1 MEKEQLVPNKNIRL
15 VVNGGSTVLE
25 AATVPVEWHLSDELI
40 AKEPKCVVI
49 CDLEMS
55 LNKLEEQRE
64 TTSGNRYFCKV
75 TDLVKYLQLFRSGKH
90 SLVVLVFCGDYAEKE
105 AKCYLEKHSKSLYEK
120 EVWFSDLVNQDKGYA
135 EVTFFEFEI
144 PEELFAQKP
153 ESKFGNFI
161 WNWVNGWYSSKPVD
175 ECEYRKRKISAFT
188 FKPIL
193 WTFLSAMQI
202 LWTVIGCSIV
212 LFLGYRPV
220 SLWRNIVSA
229 FTDDDKFQPDLR
241 YYQDWDPD
249 CYWRLWKK
257 EWCNGKCE
265 KTYIPLLLVP
275 WISLLT
281 IGCFVGIGYIF
292 ISFFFTAASLVLSIA
307 LPCLASYLFLRWYFN
322 DEKVAKRKEKNREKK
337 AEKRKKEREE
347 EARLEKEAQERMTN
361 FLKEY
366 ASLNLVPQKVD
377 IKRVIPIVNTA
388 TRFTLRFWN
397 MKAKVCKPF
406 AR

>member
-1 MEKEQLVPNKNIRL
+1 MKKEQLVSNKNIRL

-25 AATVPVEWHLSDELI
+25 SATVPVEWHLSDELI
-40 AKEPKCVVI
+40 AKKPKCLVI

-55 LNKLEEQRE
+55 LDLLKENRE
-64 TTSGNRYFCKV
+64 TVIGNRYFCKV

-90 SLVVLVFCGDYAEKE
+90 SLVVLVFYGDDAEIE
-105 AKCYLEKHSKSLYEK
+105 AKFYLEKDSKSRYDK
-120 EVWFSDLVNQDKGYA
+120 SVWFSDLVDQDKGYA

-153 ESKFGNFI
+153 ESKFGKFV
-161 WNWVNGWYSSKPVD
+161 WNWVNGWFSSKPID
-175 ECEYRKRKISAFT
+175 ECEYRKRKILAFT
-188 FKPIL
+188 LKPIF
-193 WTFLSAMQI
+193 WSFIAAIQI
-202 LWTVIGCSIV
+202 LWTIIGCSIV

-220 SLWRNIVSA
+220 SLWKNIIST
-229 FTDDDKFQPDLR
+229 FTDDDQFQWDLR

-249 CYWRLWKK
+249 YYWRLWKK
-257 EWCNGKCE
+257 EWSNGKCE
-265 KTYIPLLLVP
+265 KTYIPLFFVP

-292 ISFFFTAASLVLSIA
+292 ISSFFTVVSLALYVA
-307 LPCLASYLFLRWYFN
+307 LPSLASYFFLRWYFN
-322 DEKVAKRKEKNREKK
+322 DKKVTKREEKKREKK
-337 AEKRKKEREE
+337 REKAKKTQEE
-347 EARLEKEAQERMTN
+347 EIQFEKEAQERMTK

-377 IKRVIPIVNTA
+377 IKRVIPVVNTA
-388 TRFTLRFWN
+388 TKFTLRFWN